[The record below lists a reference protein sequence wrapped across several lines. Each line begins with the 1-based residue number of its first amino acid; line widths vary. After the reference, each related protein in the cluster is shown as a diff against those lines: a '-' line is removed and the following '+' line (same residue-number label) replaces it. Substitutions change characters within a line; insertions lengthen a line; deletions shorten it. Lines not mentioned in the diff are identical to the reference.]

1 MNLITLA
8 DFAPYAELS
17 SNIEQKAIDP
27 YILQAQISDLKP
39 VLGDIFY
46 QDLVVNFANANYQ
59 ELLNGKLY
67 TVPNANYQAK
77 FEGIK
82 PMLCYWS
89 YARYV
94 KRASFKPTMSGMVAK
109 TTQFSEP
116 LSESTLLRLA
126 NESMSMAGVYQQGLE
141 MFLYYNRASYPVI
154 DSVFN
159 LPVSDCRGS
168 IWSIFQRDSSIK
180 SKIRISSTR

>member
-1 MNLITLA
+1 MNLITYP

-17 SNIEQKAIDP
+17 SNIEAKTIDP

-46 QDLVVNFANANYQ
+46 QDLIINFASANYQ
-59 ELLNGKLY
+59 ELINGKLY
-67 TVPNANYQAK
+67 TAPGTTYQVK
-77 FEGIK
+77 FEGVK
-82 PMLCYWS
+82 PMLCYWA
-89 YARYV
+89 YARYL
-94 KRASFKPTMSGMVAK
+94 KRALFKPTMTGLVVK
-109 TTQFSEP
+109 NNQYSEP
-116 LSESTLLRLA
+116 LSENTLLRLA

-154 DSVFN
+154 DSIFN
-159 LPVSDCRGS
+159 LPVSDCIGS
-168 IWSIFQRDSSIK
+168 IWSIFRRDASIK